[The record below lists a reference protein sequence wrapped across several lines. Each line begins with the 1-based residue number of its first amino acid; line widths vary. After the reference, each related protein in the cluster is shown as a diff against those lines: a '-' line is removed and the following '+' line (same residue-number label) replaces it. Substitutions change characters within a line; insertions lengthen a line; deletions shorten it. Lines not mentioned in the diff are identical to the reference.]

1 MSAGRVGRPHGLDGS
16 FVVTQP
22 RATLLALGG
31 SVRVGAADREIVRS
45 AGTPGRPIL
54 RLDGVDD
61 RAGAEALRGEELLV
75 ARAAAPPL
83 PPGEY
88 WAEDLE
94 GCAVVTPDGRE
105 LGRVDQLRALPSC
118 EVLEVGE
125 LLVPM
130 VADAVLEISPEQRRI
145 VVDPGFLGLTG
156 EPEGGARPEPERALR
171 RQAGEDDPGARSEA
185 PPRGRA
191 GEDDPGARPEAAP
204 RRQAGED
211 DPGGRPEAAPCGRA
225 GEDDP
230 RGRPAPG
237 TESDPGGS

>member
-1 MSAGRVGRPHGLDGS
+1 MGLLSAGRVGRPHGLDGS

-22 RATLLALGG
+22 RAALLALGG
-31 SVRVGAADREIVRS
+31 SVRVGAADRQIVRS
-45 AGTPGRPIL
+45 AGTPDRPIL

-83 PPGEY
+83 PAGEY

-105 LGRVDQLRALPSC
+105 LGRVDRLRALPSC
-118 EVLEVGE
+118 EVLEVGG

-145 VVDPGFLGLTG
+145 VVDPGFLGLTD
-156 EPEGGARPEPERALR
+156 EPQGGAGPEPEARRAP
-171 RQAGEDDPGARSEA
+171 GTEPDPGA
-185 PPRGRA
+185 G
-191 GEDDPGARPEAAP
+191 PEPEP
-204 RRQAGED
+204 RRAPGTEFDRGAGPEPELRRAPGTEFD
-211 DPGGRPEAAPCGRA
+211 RGVGPEPEPRRAPGTEPDPGGR
-225 GEDDP
+225 
-230 RGRPAPG
+230 
-237 TESDPGGS
+237 